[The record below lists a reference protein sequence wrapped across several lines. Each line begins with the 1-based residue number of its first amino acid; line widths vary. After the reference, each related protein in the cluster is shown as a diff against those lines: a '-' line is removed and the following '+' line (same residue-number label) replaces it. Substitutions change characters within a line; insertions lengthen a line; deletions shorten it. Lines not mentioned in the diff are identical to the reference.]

1 MESSDNKAKRK
12 PEMHFRAVGIVRS
25 PLQEPSLVADSGDL
39 EWRPQIA
46 GASDDREVISEL
58 IIDSDLGGIIDGI
71 EDFSHLLVLYWAHGV
86 DKDGRSIIRAHPMGR
101 KDLPLVGIFATCSP
115 ARPNPVCAMVVRLL
129 ERKGNI
135 LKVQGLDAID
145 GSPLIDIKPY
155 NPSYYA
161 AEDVKLSDWME
172 QIYREIAQGKC

>member
-1 MESSDNKAKRK
+1 MELSVNKSKRK
-12 PEMHFRAVGIVRS
+12 PEMYFRAVGIVRS
-25 PLQEPSLVADSGDL
+25 PLKKPSLVADSGDL

-46 GASDDREVISEL
+46 EASESREVISEL
-58 IIDSDLGGIIDGI
+58 VIDSDLAGITDGL
-71 EDFSHLLVLYWAHGV
+71 EDFSHLLVLYWAHGI
-86 DKDGRSIIRAHPMGR
+86 DKDGRSIARAHPMGR

-129 ERKGNI
+129 DRKGNV

-161 AEDVKLSDWME
+161 AEDVKVADWMA
-172 QIYREIAQGKC
+172 QIYREIAQGKR